1 MTTVLQAPP
10 VGPRTAALRTEEIA
24 QAAIDAAETAKGDRQ
39 ITLIAQIARDLPTID
54 PIAAPL
60 LQEALTTL
68 LTTAVMRTERGI
80 VALAARVVPHTES
93 APLVRITVTD
103 TGIGRAT
110 GYAMDAC
117 SPLVDRLGGTLT
129 VESAPGVGSCFTLE
143 FAPSRPAL

>member
-10 VGPRTAALRTEEIA
+10 AGPPTTALQTEAIA
-24 QAAIDAAETAKGDRQ
+24 HAAIDAAEIAKGDRQ
-39 ITLIAQIARDLPTID
+39 ITLIAQIARDLPTIE
-54 PIAAPL
+54 PSAAPL
-60 LQEALTTL
+60 LQETLTTL

-80 VALAARVVPHTES
+80 VALAARVVPHTEN
-93 APLVRITVTD
+93 APVVRITVTD

-143 FAPSRPAL
+143 FAPSRPAR

>member
-10 VGPRTAALRTEEIA
+10 AGPGTAAVRTEAIA
-24 QAAIDAAETAKGDRQ
+24 RAAVHAAETAKGDRQ
-39 ITLIAQIARDLPTID
+39 ITMLAQIAPDLPAIE
-54 PIAAPL
+54 PSAAPV

-80 VALAARVVPHTES
+80 VALAARVVPHTE
-93 APLVRITVTD
+93 AEPVVRMTVTD

-117 SPLVDRLGGTLT
+117 TPLVDRLGGTLT

-143 FAPSRPAL
+143 FAPSRPAR